1 MSADSNMIAR
11 LETLFYSLVSV
22 AHPMPIGEAEHS
34 PPNLYTSAQAEA
46 SPTTRHY
53 NNYARGYQFRR
64 LGDMMRA

>member
-22 AHPMPIGEAEHS
+22 ARPMPIGAMLRRSLIFIRPLRQKPHQQ
-34 PPNLYTSAQAEA
+34 PGATIK
-46 SPTTRHY
+46 
-53 NNYARGYQFRR
+53 YARGYQSRR